1 MTRRTE
7 RVGTVIQRTLSEFIL
22 RQLSDPRLGFF
33 TLSTV
38 NTTPDL
44 SQAKI
49 GVSVMGTEEEKAATI
64 AALAEYAPRMRK
76 HLSGI
81 LQTRIVPKLIFE
93 LDRNLDHGFRID
105 KLLLDIERE
114 DKERGEKPKDDDE
127 KDET

>member
-49 GVSVMGTEEEKAATI
+49 GVSVMGTEEEKTATI
-64 AALAEYAPRMRK
+64 AALTEYAPRMRK

-105 KLLLDIERE
+105 KLLLDIERGDKPADE
-114 DKERGEKPKDDDE
+114 DGDE
-127 KDET
+127 KN

>member
-7 RVGTVIQRTLSEFIL
+7 RVGHVIQRSLSDFIL

-33 TLSTV
+33 TLSNV

-44 SQAKI
+44 SQAKVS
-49 GVSVMGTEEEKAATI
+49 VSVMGTEEEKLATI
-64 AALAEYAPRMRK
+64 EALTEFAPRMRK

-93 LDRNLDHGFRID
+93 LDRNLDHGFRIE
-105 KLLLDIERE
+105 KLLHDIERG
-114 DKERGEKPKDDDE
+114 DKPTPEDDDE
-127 KDET
+127 K

>member
-7 RVGTVIQRTLSEFIL
+7 RVGHVIQRSLSDFIL

-33 TLSTV
+33 TLSNV

-49 GVSVMGTEEEKAATI
+49 SVSVMGTEEEKQATI
-64 AALAEYAPRMRK
+64 EALTEYAPRLRK

-105 KLLLDIERE
+105 KLLLDIERG
-114 DKERGEKPKDDDE
+114 DKPKDE
-127 KDET
+127 EEE

>member
-7 RVGTVIQRTLSEFIL
+7 RVGTVIQRSLSEFIL
-22 RQLSDPRLGFF
+22 RQVSDPRLGFF

-49 GVSVMGTEEEKAATI
+49 GVSVMGTEEEKTATLE
-64 AALAEYAPRMRK
+64 ALGELAPRLRK

-105 KLLLDIERE
+105 KLLLDIER
-114 DKERGEKPKDDDE
+114 GEKPAADEDDE
-127 KDET
+127 K

>member
-7 RVGTVIQRTLSEFIL
+7 RVGTVIQRSLSEFL
-22 RQLSDPRLGFF
+22 QRQVSDPRLGFF

-49 GVSVMGTEEEKAATI
+49 GVSVMGTEEEKASTLE
-64 AALAEYAPRMRK
+64 ALTDLAPRLRK

-105 KLLLDIERE
+105 KLLLDIER
-114 DKERGEKPKDDDE
+114 GEKPAEDDE
-127 KDET
+127 